1 VNEKQIQQF
10 NDKLNSTSL
19 EELKETEEECQ
30 KENAINF
37 QNFKEALG
45 EGNCFYCKNPIT
57 HFSVKKPCLH
67 WLLKPKGFKKKNF
80 PILYKSESFRS
91 LNTYLRWVAN
101 TEKVGQNINDLV
113 EEQSSNKFI
122 EETIRYKNLEWSFSC
137 SKTDRHGHA
146 ESHKGDMPHFHFQ
159 MKVNSNVIIN
169 YNAFHI
175 PFTDY
180 DEFTFAVEAGKFDSL
195 KSRRSF
201 DAGMQT
207 IFERMEL
214 DETFID
220 ELHYAED
227 EATAAFNT
235 GIFIEADEGHTIS
248 GDDIADLLE
257 KRKRTGKSMAALAKT
272 LPNVRTKTVVSPG
285 AGVPEIAER
294 SGGRKKKNS
303 SK

>member
-1 VNEKQIQQF
+1 MNEKQIQQF

-19 EELKETEEECQ
+19 EELKEIEENRQ
-30 KENAINF
+30 KENALDF
-37 QNFKEALG
+37 QNFKEALD

-57 HFSVKKPCLH
+57 HFSTKKPCLH
-67 WLLKPKGFKKKNF
+67 WLLKPNGFKKKHF
-80 PILYKSESFRS
+80 PILYKDESFRS

-122 EETIRYKNLEWSFSC
+122 EETISYKNFEWSFSC
-137 SKTDRHGHA
+137 SKTDRDGHA

-159 MKVNSNVIIN
+159 MKVNGNVIIN

-180 DEFTFAVEAGKFDSL
+180 DEFSFAVEAGKFDRL
-195 KSRRSF
+195 ESRRSF

-207 IFERMEL
+207 LLEHMEI
-214 DETFID
+214 DENFID
-220 ELHYAED
+220 ELQYAED
-227 EATAAFNT
+227 ETTAAFNT
-235 GIFIEADEGHTIS
+235 DIFIEADEGHTIS

-257 KRKRTGKSMAALAKT
+257 ERKRTGKSMAALAKK
-272 LPNVRTKTVVSPG
+272 LPNVQIKTVISPG
-285 AGVPEIAER
+285 PGVPEIAER